1 MIEEI
6 STKNVIKSDVAMDEL
21 MADSRVET
29 FSTLV
34 PKTWAVALESKSETQ
49 EMEGD
54 GEEVKAKANI
64 CEEEGRRR

>member
-1 MIEEI
+1 M
-6 STKNVIKSDVAMDEL
+6 KNDIKLEVSKDES
-21 MADSRVET
+21 MADGRVET